1 MSAKERPRDE
11 REAIAALQARQG
23 KGARYDSPA
32 APASEL
38 LLARRG
44 AAYFARKLNELDDT
58 ALDGGSHLNGVGR
71 RSIIARVGYEARA
84 MARIAEAAREAH
96 REESLG
102 DPEQEPD
109 DEILGACLPAHALRY
124 LFEHTQA
131 HLNVEWRDLTD
142 AAWDHAVVSLTGR
155 RVTPR
160 QMVSERAVTL
170 WLNAVA
176 LKNGGR
182 FCDIPDEVRQMSIL
196 MNDQHSHLHLGEQFH
211 DAAWAS
217 LTGEHQ

>member
-1 MSAKERPRDE
+1 MSTEERPQDE

-32 APASEL
+32 APTSEL

-58 ALDGGSHLNGVGR
+58 ALEGGSHLNGVGR
-71 RSIIARVGYEARA
+71 RLIVARVGYEARA
-84 MARIAEAAREAH
+84 MARIAEAAREGH
-96 REESLG
+96 GEESLG

-142 AAWDHAVVSLTGR
+142 EAWDHAVVSLTGR

-160 QMVSERAVTL
+160 QMVRERAVTL
-170 WLNAVA
+170 WLGAVS
-176 LKNGGR
+176 LRNGGR
-182 FCDIPDEVRQMSIL
+182 LSDIPDGIRPMSITTNEQQSQL
-196 MNDQHSHLHLGEQFH
+196 QLGEQFH
-211 DAAWAS
+211 SAASAS
-217 LTGEHQ
+217 QTGEHQ